1 MTEIET
7 SSISDIMEMP
17 PMSAVGR
24 IVGTVKVAFPARSGT
39 SMKTGYPWHRQGFVL
54 TDGKHEV
61 VCNLWGRTD
70 LNMEMLQGQPIVI
83 ATPGKLGRGARK
95 PVETTVG
102 KDPRSQSARVELSIT
117 KDAIVV
123 PESGGVPAEY
133 KRKQ

>member
-1 MTEIET
+1 
-7 SSISDIMEMP
+7 
-17 PMSAVGR
+17 MSAVGR